1 MTAMHDE
8 RELGMATRSKLLL
21 AIFDARD
28 EWEGRPLQEALVRV
42 LEAHGIAGATVL
54 SGITGYGA
62 HRGVHRKGLIGVPHD
77 KPPGDRH
84 RQRGQTPRR
93 AANNPPDDR
102 GGYPHPHGHR
112 NDSAEVT
119 YHGSAFAFDPPYR

>member
-77 KPPGDRH
+77 KPAVMIVIDSEAKL
-84 RQRGQTPRR
+84 RGVLPTIRPMI
-93 AANNPPDDR
+93 
-102 GGYPHPHGHR
+102 
-112 NDSAEVT
+112 AEAILTLADTEVI
-119 YHGSAFAFDPPYR
+119 PLR